1 MGKSLKNTRITPAG
15 TVVVYPQEIGSI
27 DKTTIGLTEP
37 EDGRFLNITLDNIQ
51 ANTAT
56 IKSTT
61 ITGNLTVSGK
71 IIGGG
76 ISTPFFSARND
87 YSVSPGNLTIGSP
100 VYVSS
105 SFNANIVN
113 VMASM
118 ATGSSATVQGLISDS
133 SITYGT
139 IGNIQVADMLT
150 APTASWDIIT
160 GESGGLTLGNTY
172 YLDPANAGRL
182 TSIAPTT
189 TGQTIIIVG
198 SAVNTT
204 TLLINI
210 QEPLLL

>member
-1 MGKSLKNTRITPAG
+1 MGRSLKNNRITPAG

-51 ANTAT
+51 ANIAT

-76 ISTPFFSARND
+76 ISASVFSARND
-87 YSVSPGNLTIGSP
+87 YSVSPGYLTIGSP

-160 GESGGLTLGNTY
+160 GGNGGLILGNTY
-172 YLDPANAGRL
+172 YLDPINAGRL
-182 TSIAPTT
+182 TSTAPIT